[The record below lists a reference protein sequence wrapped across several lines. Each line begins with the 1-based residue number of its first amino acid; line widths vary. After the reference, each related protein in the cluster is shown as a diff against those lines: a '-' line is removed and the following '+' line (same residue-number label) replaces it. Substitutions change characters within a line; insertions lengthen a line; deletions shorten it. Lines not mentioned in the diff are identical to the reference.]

1 MNERVVIITG
11 AAPLPPDIVDLI
23 PDDAVLLAVDGGL
36 DHALAAGLEPSGL
49 IGDLDSVTDEGLTW
63 AARNATITRHPT
75 DKEQTDTELA
85 LALAVTMDPEHLT
98 LIGGGDR
105 LDHTVAGI
113 GALGALALTSIP
125 TLDAWWGGQHISV
138 VHGPGKATLRLR
150 PGSTMSLLAMHGP
163 CTKVTLT
170 GTRWELDEIDLDPV
184 VGLGVSNEVTV
195 SGGEADEDNG
205 GEVAEVEVSLSGGI
219 LTIFD
224 QPAVV
229 DAESADEETGA

>member
-1 MNERVVIITG
+1 MNERIVIITG
-11 AAPLPPDIVDLI
+11 AAPLAPEVIKLI
-23 PDDAVLLAVDGGL
+23 PNDIVLLAVDGGL

-113 GALGALALTSIP
+113 GALGALALTGVP
-125 TLDAWWGGQHISV
+125 TLDAWWDGQHISV
-138 VHGPGKATLRLR
+138 VHGPGKATLRLV

-184 VGLGVSNEVTV
+184 VGLGVSNEVPESDGDGV
-195 SGGEADEDNG
+195 NSND
-205 GEVAEVEVSLSGGI
+205 VAEVEVSLSGGI

-224 QPAVV
+224 QPAVG
-229 DAESADEETGA
+229 DAKRADEETES